1 MRSIKSWP
9 WIKILL
15 AIGVFLRV
23 YPYLYNRSL
32 WYDEAMLVYS
42 ILDQPYSALM
52 SALPYNQAAP
62 IGYMVT
68 QKLLVTL
75 FGDSEYSLR
84 LITLLA
90 GIAIVFL
97 FYSLVKSFFK
107 KRYQVWALTLFV
119 FCQPAIYYSSEV
131 KPYGIDLFFT
141 LLLSVLFIQV
151 NKKKSG
157 WVNLLIAGAV
167 SIYFSF
173 PAIFIL
179 AGGGICLFVKWIK
192 NKDWKNL
199 KKIISIGIF
208 WVILFAINFYFFIKP
223 GLQNDTLTS
232 MHITHS
238 FPLAFWKIESLRWYL
253 DFYFSQFRNPG
264 GIFIHILA
272 GIIAILGL
280 YSALKSTSFKW
291 LLLLTPF
298 TLTLLVSSAG
308 SYSTIPRLMLFSIP
322 LLLCLVIEGLRN
334 LAIFVR
340 RFFSFRYRRLII
352 PIVFLIL
359 LLQPFLNAIHL
370 TIEPKVVEEIS
381 PVIEH
386 ITSNWKAGDQLYIY
400 SEANPA
406 FQYYQRFYEWP
417 RVTFTVGGLEKSAWP
432 KDIDNFKGRTW
443 VLFSHILERE
453 GMKDDNYF
461 LNLIEMETQDSFIEK
476 GASGYLF
483 IRKN

>member
-15 AIGVFLRV
+15 AVGVFLRV

-32 WYDEAMLVYS
+32 WYDEAMLVFS
-42 ILDQPYSALM
+42 ILDQPYSALL

-62 IGYMVT
+62 IGYMVV
-68 QKLLVTL
+68 QKIIVSLL
-75 FGDSEYSLR
+75 GNSEYSLR

-90 GIAIVFL
+90 GIASIFL
-97 FYSLVKSFFK
+97 FYSLINSFFK
-107 KRYQVWALTLFV
+107 KRCQVWALALFI
-119 FCQPAIYYSSEV
+119 FCQPAIYYCSEV

-141 LLLSVLFIQV
+141 LLLSVLFLQV
-151 NKKKSG
+151 NEKKSG
-157 WVNLLIAGAV
+157 WINLLIAGAA

-179 AGGGICLFVKWIK
+179 AGGGVCLFVKGIK
-192 NKDWKNL
+192 NRDRKNL
-199 KKIISIGIF
+199 KKLISIGIF
-208 WVILFAINFYFFIKP
+208 WIILFAINFYFFIRP

-232 MHITHS
+232 MHVTHS
-238 FPLAFWKIESLRWYL
+238 FPLTFWKIESLQWYL
-253 DFYFSQFRNPG
+253 DFYFLQFRNPG

-272 GIIAILGL
+272 GMVAIIGL

-298 TLTLLVSSAG
+298 VLTLLVSSAG

-340 RFFSFRYRRLII
+340 RFFSFRYRRLIT
-352 PIVFLIL
+352 PIVFLLL

-370 TIEPKVVEEIS
+370 TVEPKVVEEIR
-381 PVIEH
+381 PVIKH
-386 ITSNWKAGDQLYIY
+386 IASNWKAGDQLYIY
-400 SEANPA
+400 SEANHA
-406 FQYYQRFYEWP
+406 FKYYQRFYEWP
-417 RVTFTVGGLEKSAWP
+417 QATFTVGGLEKSAWSN
-432 KDIDNFKGRTW
+432 DIRNFEGRTW
-443 VLFSHILERE
+443 VLFSHVLKRE
-453 GMKDDNYF
+453 GMKDDTFF
-461 LNLIEMETQDSFIEK
+461 LNLIRIEAQDSLIEK

-483 IRKN
+483 INKK